1 MKLLLRITPIVLF
14 LLMISTTSFAIII
27 DENKAELMETSIIGN
42 ENIKTK
48 VKRFVNRR
56 IKSVKEKGQKIKD
69 IWKEFKEQ
77 RTQENG
83 IGFGSMLALLL
94 GVAFIVLKLTGV
106 IFWSW
111 LWVLAPFWIPIAL
124 TIVILLFVLIVGLI
138 AGML

>member
-1 MKLLLRITPIVLF
+1 
-14 LLMISTTSFAIII
+14 MISTTSFAIII

-42 ENIKTK
+42 KNIKTK

-77 RTQENG
+77 RAQENG
-83 IGFGSMLALLL
+83 IGFGSILALLL
-94 GVAFIVLKLTGV
+94 GVAFIILKLTGV

-111 LWVLAPFWIPIAL
+111 LWVLAPLWIPVGIKGKR
-124 TIVILLFVLIVGLI
+124 TKLFRFTN
-138 AGML
+138 